1 MIDTPLMQTILS
13 YLDSTYLKTDHQSE
27 SNFLQNFILE
37 AVEHDFK
44 LVMIRPSVVKFARR
58 LIDSKK
64 STTLIGTVIDF
75 PFGKSCLK
83 DKMLEAKEA
92 IEDGADEL
100 DFVIN
105 FQAYKNGDISL
116 VTEQV
121 LKCTELCLTHHKT
134 IKWIIEIA
142 ALSNFQIKNIC
153 MLIRD
158 TVLANF
164 EESDYNKV
172 FIKSSTGFYVTQNNL
187 PNGATKPAIK
197 LMVENGLPLLIK
209 ASGGIRSLK
218 DVVEMIDLGVSRV
231 GTSSALKIINGNI
244 NNTDY

>member
-1 MIDTPLMQTILS
+1 MQEIQS
-13 YLDSTYLKTDHQSE
+13 YLDSTYLNKTEKTDFE
-27 SNFLQNFILE
+27 LIKNFVLE
-37 AVEHDFK
+37 AIEHDFK
-44 LVMIRPSVVKFARR
+44 LVMIRPEVVSFARNI
-58 LIDSKK
+58 IDSC
-64 STTLIGTVIDF
+64 SATTLVGTVIDF
-75 PFGKSCLK
+75 PFGNASLD
-83 DKMLEAKEA
+83 DKIKEAKKA
-92 IEDGADEL
+92 IADGANEL
-100 DFVIN
+100 DFVANYNLFKQGKID
-105 FQAYKNGDISL
+105 FI
-116 VTEQV
+116 EQEV
-121 LKCTELCLTHHKT
+121 FSCTKYCLLENKT